1 MCFVK
6 GLSVSVFCWAVGSLT
21 QAVGAEAIVAGL
33 SVSDPVA
40 LSDADMGLMLFL
52 TVGLVALQLR
62 REQKRGRR
70 ARLGGGPR

>member
-6 GLSVSVFCWAVGSLT
+6 GLSVSVFSWIAGSLT
-21 QAVGAEAIVAGL
+21 QAVGAEAIAASL
-33 SVSDPVA
+33 PVSDPVA
-40 LSDADMGLMLFL
+40 LSDADMGLMIFL
-52 TVGLVALQLR
+52 TIGLVALQLR